1 MLRIAIVEDDLGD
14 RRHLQEMID
23 RFSETCGECCIATV
37 FGSGA
42 EFLQEYQPNYDL
54 VLMDV
59 EMPGL
64 DGLETARELR
74 MLDRSVI
81 LIFITNMAQ
90 YAIRGYEVD
99 ALDYVL
105 KPVSYYS
112 FEMKMKKVRRILAE
126 RQGSSVVLS
135 SKGEL
140 RRIPVRSILYVEV
153 RDHSLYYYTGEGKFS
168 ATGSMKKLEQE
179 LGPQGF
185 ARCNNCYLVNLMHV
199 RKVSQEQVVAGE
211 TELKISRPRRKA
223 FMQALSAYY
232 GGGGE

>member
-1 MLRIAIVEDDLGD
+1 M
-14 RRHLQEMID
+14 
-23 RFSETCGECCIATV
+23 
-37 FGSGA
+37 
-42 EFLQEYQPNYDL
+42 
-54 VLMDV
+54 
-59 EMPGL
+59 
-64 DGLETARELR
+64 
-74 MLDRSVI
+74 
-81 LIFITNMAQ
+81 FITNMAH

-112 FEMKMKKVRRILAE
+112 FEMKMKKVRRILTE

-153 RDHSLYYYTGEGKFS
+153 RDHSLYYHTGEGEFS

-199 RKVSQEQVVAGE
+199 RAVSQEQATVGE
-211 TELKISRPRRKA
+211 AELKISRPRRKA